1 MNSNNTSG
9 GDGLLDLAG
18 VVALQAGNGGRA
30 RAGRRG
36 PAGRRARHP
45 MNSNNTSGGDVLLDL
60 AGVVALQAGNAVL
73 SYRGLIGALMG
84 LAAVGIFSWLLQRH
98 LTARF
103 RAAALAIAEQGELL
117 RTTLASIG
125 DGGIPA

>member
-1 MNSNNTSG
+1 
-9 GDGLLDLAG
+9 
-18 VVALQAGNGGRA
+18 
-30 RAGRRG
+30 
-36 PAGRRARHP
+36 

-84 LAAVGIFSWLLQRH
+84 LAAVGIFGWLLQRH

-125 DGGIPA
+125 DGVITTDIEARVTNLNAGAESRTGGTAAEAAGKPPHAVPSLRKRAARARA